1 VPATAARHA
10 ALAAAAAPGG
20 AAAACLAAAESLLLT
35 SQLPLA
41 GCGAGVREAMIR
53 ALVVR
58 APGIVGIAR
67 RGGLRAPPWRPRSSL
82 AAAAAAEPEPA
93 WGTHTAAHA
102 THANVA
108 QLLACTDN
116 FVFDCDGVLYTPEGA
131 IEGAAVALAS
141 LRAAGK
147 GCFFVTNNAAATRVE
162 LQDKLRSKG
171 IEADVSEIFGA
182 AYLTACYLRQR
193 AERGEFSGKVY
204 VAGAEGLAEEL
215 RGAGLTVIGGAEGTS
230 KLGQYSA
237 AEMAAVAIDP
247 EIKAVVVGMDVAG
260 FCYYTMAFA
269 CRCLV
274 ENAGCEFINTNPD
287 LRFPIASAS
296 AADPVFEGCES
307 SYLPEAGAL
316 AAVVAACTGRVPT
329 VCGKPSPLAM
339 ELICAEH
346 GIDRKRTAMVGD
358 TLYTD
363 IAFGALSS
371 TFFCFFFYFLTFS
384 SAFFCFFFYFL
395 ACRECVRRAE
405 HVGAQRQHER
415 RSCRGCCG

>member
-1 VPATAARHA
+1 MCDCRQHRNNGLQWVLEQPYSSSSTFVPPCSRGRTDAAQ
-10 ALAAAAAPGG
+10 ALERAP
-20 AAAACLAAAESLLLT
+20 
-35 SQLPLA
+35 
-41 GCGAGVREAMIR
+41 
-53 ALVVR
+53 
-58 APGIVGIAR
+58 APGIGIVRIGRPGAPSR
-67 RGGLRAPPWRPRSSL
+67 RLKSTLCANTAL
-82 AAAAAAEPEPA
+82 EPT
-93 WGTHTAAHA
+93 WGTHTATHA
-102 THANVA
+102 TQAHVA
-108 QLLACTDN
+108 QLLECTDN

-131 IEGAAVALAS
+131 IEGAADALAS

-147 GCFFVTNNAAATRVE
+147 GCFFVTNNAANTRME

-171 IEADVSEIFGA
+171 IAADVSEIFGA

-193 AERGEFSGKVY
+193 AECGEFSGKVY
-204 VAGAEGLAEEL
+204 VAGAEALAEEL
-215 RGAGLTVIGGAEGTS
+215 RGAGLRVIGGAEGTE

-247 EIKAVVVGMDVAG
+247 DIKAVVVGMDVAG

-296 AADPVFEGCES
+296 AADPVREGCES

-316 AAVVAACTGRVPT
+316 AAVVAACTGRVPV

-363 IAFGALSS
+363 IAFGNACGVQSMLVLSGNTSAAAAAAALVDERPKMILRSVAD
-371 TFFCFFFYFLTFS
+371 L
-384 SAFFCFFFYFL
+384 
-395 ACRECVRRAE
+395 RMV
-405 HVGAQRQHER
+405 VGMDER
-415 RSCRGCCG
+415 RS